1 VQETLTM
8 VDPKAA
14 EISRTR
20 RIVSNCLL
28 AICVAIGA
36 LPGLILFA
44 VAQALAGIEA
54 GLAGNAGGSRLS
66 GVLDLI
72 VLSGGGALIGSLPG
86 FALRYWV
93 RKTKRVDRPDL
104 PEP

>member
-1 VQETLTM
+1 MM

-20 RIVSNCLL
+20 RIVSNWLL

-36 LPGLILFA
+36 LCGLILFA
-44 VAQALAGIEA
+44 VAQALAGIGA

-66 GVLDLI
+66 TGDVLDLI

-93 RKTKRVDRPDL
+93 RKGKRGHRPDPSEL
-104 PEP
+104 